1 MGQGS
6 RSAPWLPT
14 MDSPAPVKHAAR
26 LVIAA
31 RTTLILEVTRAI
43 IPCVVMEDT
52 VEDITLI
59 VAKEII
65 TLTIVKVT
73 EVRAKE
79 VRAMKKTSIDVA
91 VKEVTSI
98 VYDSQMMAMTISA
111 TPGQLLPSN
120 ITTVINL
127 AVQTLHRTTTSST
140 APLQPLWPRTMLV
153 TNSIRRQSWSIPVP
167 CGACSTICPSSTNSS
182 LSHKRL
188 SSWSTTRQ
196 PTVLRLVRLCSTCL
210 TGVVSASLKSFMC
223 SASPSIS

>member
-1 MGQGS
+1 MVANNGFTGTCETCGEVGHCSSDHIDRGS
-6 RSAPWLPT
+6 HQSHHPMRRYGGHGGGHNA
-14 MDSPAPVKHAAR
+14 
-26 LVIAA
+26 
-31 RTTLILEVTRAI
+31 
-43 IPCVVMEDT
+43 
-52 VEDITLI
+52 
-59 VAKEII
+59 EII
-65 TLTIVKVT
+65 TLSIVKVT